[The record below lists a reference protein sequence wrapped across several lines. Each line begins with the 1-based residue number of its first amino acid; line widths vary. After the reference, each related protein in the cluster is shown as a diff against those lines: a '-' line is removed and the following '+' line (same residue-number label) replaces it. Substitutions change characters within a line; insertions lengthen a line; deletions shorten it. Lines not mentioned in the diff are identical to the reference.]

1 LVPID
6 DPFSRLLLP
15 SKSIP
20 MKYRKLKFV
29 RRSPYRPGDK
39 VTLSPLRDDSGQV
52 VAFTGVACVVDVL
65 NDVASHTREIIHSHV
80 TISISE

>member
-1 LVPID
+1 
-6 DPFSRLLLP
+6 
-15 SKSIP
+15 

-65 NDVASHTREIIHSHV
+65 NDVASDIPLLQILIQLLGSVVVFLRYVIG
-80 TISISE
+80 